1 MGTLPED
8 IWKEKVNELNNL
20 PLYSTMKNRN

>member
-8 IWKEKVNELNNL
+8 IWKEKVKQLISSLFAYHKNL
-20 PLYSTMKNRN
+20 C